1 MGVDRA
7 RGVWLSRL
15 TDGEGDLILG
25 MAVVGATISYALM
38 AGSHILLRL
47 KRPDLPRPYRTP
59 GGIFTS
65 SLALVLSLVAM
76 TGVYAF
82 DPRAFN
88 YTLVL
93 FIVGAIYYF
102 AYGKNKLVAKTA
114 DEELA
119 LILDAESGLNDD
131 GAGRLVPKVAET

>member
-1 MGVDRA
+1 LIVPGIFGFLV
-7 RGVWLSRL
+7 SL
-15 TDGEGDLILG
+15 TGEGDLILG

-47 KRPDLPRPYRTP
+47 KRPDLHRPYKTP

-88 YTLVL
+88 YTIVL
-93 FIVGAIYYF
+93 FIVGAVYYF
-102 AYGKNKLVAKTA
+102 AYGKNHLVAKTA
-114 DEELA
+114 DEELSMV
-119 LILDAESGLNDD
+119 LDAESVLDHESEEGLE
-131 GAGRLVPKVAET
+131 PKPGNA